1 MKRPR
6 VLVVDDEKLLRWSW
20 AQRLE
25 REGYEAVQCE
35 TASDGIARLE
45 TEEFN
50 LLLLDF
56 KLPDMDGLEVLR
68 RISPKEL
75 DLPVIMITAHSTLEN
90 AVEAMK
96 LGASDFLAKPV
107 DLDVLLLAVRRT
119 LESTDLAREVHR
131 IRVDEKER
139 FGFGNIVGRS
149 PSMLQIFDLMSRV
162 AASGSA
168 TVLIQGESGTGKD
181 VVARAI
187 HYASLRA
194 ERPLVTVTCTAIPE
208 PLLENE
214 LMGHEKGAF
223 TDAKTMKKGL
233 LELADG
239 GTVFLDEIGDLPMA
253 LQAKLLRFL
262 EDKSFKRVG
271 GTRDITVDARIIA
284 ATNKDLASAV
294 REGRFRSDF
303 YYRLNVISLHL
314 SPLRERRE
322 DIPPLAEHF
331 LEKMNREFKKDVRGI
346 AEDAMRVLL
355 QYAWPG
361 NVRELRNV
369 LERAIILGR
378 DQSIGLDDLPSD
390 LLAPVQAPEGTLLR
404 LPPGG
409 LDVTAL
415 EKDLLVQALRLTG
428 GNQTAAG
435 RLLGLNRD
443 QIHYRI
449 EKFQIDLGPSSS

>member
-1 MKRPR
+1 
-6 VLVVDDEKLLRWSW
+6 VVDDEKLLRWSW